1 MIKFN
6 FSAFDASISG
16 ALENVFNTY
25 VKPEVMGVTNLDL
38 YVISAGLL
46 IALIVRGL
54 FIWNDYRNDREL
66 RWGSLLTILICL
78 VISISAKLWMWSII
92 GW

>member
-1 MIKFN
+1 MIKIN
-6 FSAFDASISG
+6 LSAFDASISC
-16 ALENVFNTY
+16 ALANVFNTY
-25 VKPEVMGVTNLDL
+25 VKPEVMGVTNIAL
-38 YVISAGLL
+38 YVISAVLL

-66 RWGSLLTILICL
+66 RWGSLLAILICL

>member
-1 MIKFN
+1 
-6 FSAFDASISG
+6 
-16 ALENVFNTY
+16 
-25 VKPEVMGVTNLDL
+25 MGVTNIAL
-38 YVISAGLL
+38 YVISAVLL

-66 RWGSLLTILICL
+66 RWGSLLAILICL

>member
-1 MIKFN
+1 MFEFSVFN
-6 FSAFDASISG
+6 ASISD
-16 ALENVFNTY
+16 ALENVFDTY
-25 VKPEVMGVTNLDL
+25 VKPEVMGVTNIAL
-38 YVISAGLL
+38 YVISAVLL

-66 RWGSLLTILICL
+66 RWGSLLAILICL
-78 VISISAKLWMWSII
+78 IISISAKLWMWSII